1 LDHGNLKVG
10 HRGFDDFLE
19 VLGQPSVSSHPRK
32 STLNH
37 PAMLAAYPKA
47 KVIVAHFT
55 HIRHPEKQRRF
66 TPDYVRHLL
75 STYPNLYY
83 DLANGH
89 SNRKCK

>member
-1 LDHGNLKVG
+1 
-10 HRGFDDFLE
+10 
-19 VLGQPSVSSHPRK
+19 
-32 STLNH
+32 
-37 PAMLAAYPKA
+37 MLAAYPKA